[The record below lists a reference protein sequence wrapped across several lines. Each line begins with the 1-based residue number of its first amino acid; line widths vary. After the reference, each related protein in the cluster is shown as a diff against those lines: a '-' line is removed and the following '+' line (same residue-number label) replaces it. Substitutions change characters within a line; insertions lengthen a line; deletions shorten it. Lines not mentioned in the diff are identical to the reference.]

1 MFNVSDP
8 CMIVD
13 KRGRLYLIT
22 LKEAALFSTHLGDV
36 AHDEIIG
43 RDEGLRVSTSRGH
56 TVLALKPT
64 AADYTRLMPRIAT
77 VVYPK
82 DMGAILTLGDIY
94 PGLSILEAG
103 SGSGAITLLL
113 TRAVGSEG
121 RIVSYDVRRDMI
133 ERAKANVAAALPDHS
148 QLTFRL
154 GDVSEKIEERDLDR
168 VVLDLPEPW
177 DVVPHAGDALT
188 PGGIFV
194 SFVPTVLQFQDLTA
208 ALRADRRFELIET
221 IEVLVR
227 PWSVGN
233 RSVRPAQRMVA
244 HTGFITTARKCER
257 RPPSQAQEE

>member
-1 MFNVSDP
+1 M
-8 CMIVD
+8 
-13 KRGRLYLIT
+13 R
-22 LKEAALFSTHLGDV
+22 
-36 AHDEIIG
+36 
-43 RDEGLRVSTSRGH
+43 
-56 TVLALKPT
+56 
-64 AADYTRLMPRIAT
+64 
-77 VVYPK
+77 
-82 DMGAILTLGDIY
+82 
-94 PGLSILEAG
+94 
-103 SGSGAITLLL
+103 
-113 TRAVGSEG
+113 
-121 RIVSYDVRRDMI
+121 
-133 ERAKANVAAALPDHS
+133 KANVAAALPDHS

>member
-1 MFNVSDP
+1 
-8 CMIVD
+8 MIVD

-22 LKEAALFSTHLGDV
+22 LEAAALFSTHLGDV
-36 AHDEIIG
+36 AHDDIIG
-43 RDEGLRVSTSRGH
+43 RDEGLRASTSRGH
-56 TVLALKPT
+56 IVLALKPT
-64 AADYTRLMPRIAT
+64 VADYTRLMPRIAT

-113 TRAVGSEG
+113 ARAVGREG
-121 RIVSYDVRRDMI
+121 RVVSYDVRRDMM
-133 ERAKANVAAALPDHS
+133 ERARANVAAALPDHP

-154 GDVSEKIEERDLDR
+154 GDVSEEIEERDLDR

-177 DVVPHAGDALT
+177 DVVPHAGDALA

-194 SFVPTVLQFQDLTA
+194 SFVPTVLQFQDLTS

-221 IEVLVR
+221 VEVLVR
-227 PWSVGN
+227 PWSAAS
-233 RSVRPAQRMVA
+233 RSVRPVQRMVA
-244 HTGFITTARKCER
+244 HTGFITTARKCEP
-257 RPPSQAQEE
+257 RPPSKAHED